1 MAIILLSFVGKQDPF
16 PQKNQEEGSI
26 VTLIKELSQHKN
38 QTIKNAIL
46 LHTEGTSTEA
56 ELTRDWIQENYS
68 CDEIQLIPV
77 INQLSDD
84 PVNLTLAIQ
93 EAKKALRIAQNLQQK
108 GDILAFNASS
118 GTPVMKST
126 WAILQSAGY
135 APHSNVWQVRNPY
148 QLKSN
153 QERVFPTNLN
163 SLKKEFDLQI
173 ITKQIINYN
182 YSSALL
188 TIKNSSLYHPKIED
202 AINYGKLRLS
212 FNFNQAYSLVN
223 KHDDK
228 VMKNLANELGA
239 LRQKNLL
246 TLIKEVYFKASV
258 KLKQKEYADFLVW
271 LVAFHENLLKYLLM
285 KQFGDESQWASKRW
299 PDIQKDIINNIR
311 DFDHGRLQEQ
321 IEQEYP
327 NLRFLNI
334 PVMMKI
340 IQYNNYNKQE
350 LIERINLLDRY
361 VRDRNLFIH
370 EITAINDIKKP
381 EDLDREMFKILQQLT
396 KKMPDINPFDYL
408 NKIILR
414 NLKILSNKY

>member
-16 PQKNQEEGSI
+16 ATKNGEEGSI
-26 VTLIKELSQHKN
+26 VTLIKELSEQN

-56 ELTRDWIQENYS
+56 ELTKDWIQENYS
-68 CDEIQLIPV
+68 CNDIKLIAV
-77 INQLSDD
+77 SNKLSDD

-93 EAKKALRIAQNLQQK
+93 EAKKALKIAQSIQTK

-163 SLKKEFDLQI
+163 SIKKEFDLQI
-173 ITKQIINYN
+173 ISKQIRNYN

-188 TIKNSSLYHPKIED
+188 TIQNSSLYHPKIKD

-212 FNFNQAYSLVN
+212 FNFDDAYSLLN

-246 TLIKEVYFKASV
+246 ALIKEVYFKASV

-271 LVAFHENLLKYLLM
+271 LVAFHENLLKYLLI
-285 KQFGDESQWASKRW
+285 KQFLDESQWASRRW
-299 PDIQKDIINNIR
+299 QNIQQDIINNIR
-311 DFDHGRLQEQ
+311 DFDNGKLQAN

-334 PVMMKI
+334 PSMMRI
-340 IQYNNYNKQE
+340 VQYSNHHQPQ
-350 LIERINLLDRY
+350 LIERINLLDIY
-361 VRDRNLFIH
+361 VKDRNLFIH
-370 EITAINDIKKP
+370 EITAINDIETP
-381 EDLDREMFKILQQLT
+381 EILDKTMFKILRQLT
-396 KKMPDINPFDYL
+396 KMPETNPFDDL
-408 NKIILR
+408 NKIILH
-414 NLKILSNKY
+414 NLKIFSNKY

>member
-1 MAIILLSFVGKQDPF
+1 MGKQDPF

-26 VTLIKELSQHKN
+26 VTLIKELSQQN

-46 LHTEGTSTEA
+46 LHTQGTSTEA
-56 ELTRDWIQENYS
+56 ELTREWIRENYS
-68 CDEIQLIPV
+68 CDAIQLIPV
-77 INQLSDD
+77 RNELSDD

-93 EAKKALRIAQNLQQK
+93 EAKKALNIAHKLQQK
-108 GDILAFNASS
+108 GDTLAFNASS

-173 ITKQIINYN
+173 ISKQIKNYN

-212 FNFNQAYSLVN
+212 FNFDDAYSLVN

-228 VMKNLANELGA
+228 VMKNLANELGE
-239 LRQKNLL
+239 LRKK
-246 TLIKEVYFKASV
+246 T
-258 KLKQKEYADFLVW
+258 
-271 LVAFHENLLKYLLM
+271 YL
-285 KQFGDESQWASKRW
+285 
-299 PDIQKDIINNIR
+299 P
-311 DFDHGRLQEQ
+311 
-321 IEQEYP
+321 
-327 NLRFLNI
+327 
-334 PVMMKI
+334 
-340 IQYNNYNKQE
+340 
-350 LIERINLLDRY
+350 
-361 VRDRNLFIH
+361 
-370 EITAINDIKKP
+370 
-381 EDLDREMFKILQQLT
+381 
-396 KKMPDINPFDYL
+396 
-408 NKIILR
+408 
-414 NLKILSNKY
+414 